1 MLPTVLTVAGLMLV
15 FYASAQ
21 YAWMFIE
28 QRRFSRELE
37 LQATPGKTPAPQT
50 PKSTGAVFARLLIPK
65 IQLDVVVIEGTSRKA
80 LLVGP
85 GHLSNTAAPGQPGN
99 SVLAG
104 HRDTFFRRLGE
115 LVRGDF
121 INVSRGG
128 KEYRYRVTR
137 TQIVDPTSTEVLEST
152 SGYHLTLITCYP
164 FHYLGPA
171 PKRFI
176 VFADLAD
183 AAAETMV
190 SPSSQPPA
198 CETQKESPLVQQLL
212 RLRYMLYRM
221 EFSGIFLDSVA

>member
-1 MLPTVLTVAGLMLV
+1 MPTLQSGYSPNSLSPKQHENNKQPGQVFFRALPTVLTVVGLMLV
-15 FYASAQ
+15 FYVAAQ

-37 LQATPGKTPAPQT
+37 LQTMPGKPNAPQVS
-50 PKSTGAVFARLLIPK
+50 KSTGEVFARLVIPR
-65 IQLDVVVIEGTSRKA
+65 IQLDVVVVEGTTRKA

-85 GHLSNTAAPGQPGN
+85 GHLNSTAAPGEPGN

-115 LVRGDF
+115 LARGDS

-137 TQIVDPTSTEVLEST
+137 TQIVDPASTEVLQT
-152 SGYHLTLITCYP
+152 TPGYHLTLITCYP

-183 AAAETMV
+183 RAAEVPT
-190 SPSSQPPA
+190 PAPKPPA
-198 CETQKESPLVQQLL
+198 
-212 RLRYMLYRM
+212 
-221 EFSGIFLDSVA
+221 

>member
-1 MLPTVLTVAGLMLV
+1 MPSLRPGYPHNSASPRAQQHGPPGQVFFRILPTILTVVGLALV
-15 FYASAQ
+15 FYVSAQ

-28 QRRFSRELE
+28 QRRFSRELQE
-37 LQATPGKTPAPQT
+37 QITPAKPNAPQT
-50 PKSTGAVFARLLIPK
+50 PKSTGTVFARLLIPK
-65 IQLDVVVIEGTSRKA
+65 IQLDAVVVEGISRKA

-99 SVLAG
+99 AVLAG

-115 LVRGDF
+115 LVQGDS
-121 INVSRGG
+121 IDVSRGG

-137 TQIVDPTSTEVLEST
+137 TQIVDPTSTEVLQST
-152 SGYHLTLITCYP
+152 PGYHLTLITCYP

-183 AAAETMV
+183 AAADTGL
-190 SPSSQPPA
+190 PRSSKPPA
-198 CETQKESPLVQQLL
+198 
-212 RLRYMLYRM
+212 
-221 EFSGIFLDSVA
+221 

>member
-1 MLPTVLTVAGLMLV
+1 MLV
-15 FYASAQ
+15 FYVAAQ
-21 YAWMFIE
+21 YAWMFVE

-37 LQATPGKTPAPQT
+37 PQATKVNAPQMPNGT
-50 PKSTGAVFARLLIPK
+50 SAVFVRLLIPK
-65 IQLDVVVIEGTSRKA
+65 IQLDAMVMEGTSRRA

-115 LVRGDF
+115 LVRGDC
-121 INVSRGG
+121 IELNRAG

-137 TQIVDPTSTEVLEST
+137 TKIVDPSSTEVLQST
-152 SGYHLTLITCYP
+152 PGYHLTLITCYP

-176 VFADLAD
+176 VFADLANR
-183 AAAETMV
+183 AADSV
-190 SPSSQPPA
+190 LPSSPKPP
-198 CETQKESPLVQQLL
+198 T
-212 RLRYMLYRM
+212 
-221 EFSGIFLDSVA
+221 